1 VEKRVNRSFV
11 NQQGLERWFDKRW
24 PTGNI
29 PLNPLPVA
37 IPFWAACN
45 ELLRPSFLRVVSY
58 HEHLALRLCTAV
70 HKSCNVKVW
79 INVQSKKPAW
89 RKSSARIMRP
99 ACDNLSQSL
108 VWQSQIQWYEG
119 STPIWVFPP
128 VAERALYLMH
138 KPRLAA
144 RLLFG

>member
-1 VEKRVNRSFV
+1 MRRPPRSSLLWKSGLNRSFV

-89 RKSSARIMRP
+89 
-99 ACDNLSQSL
+99 
-108 VWQSQIQWYEG
+108 YEG
-119 STPIWVFPP
+119 SMPIWVFPS

-138 KPRLAA
+138 KPRLAV